1 MASELAYNPLHQV
14 LVCKGCQTCI
24 IPGAASVERHLRAH
38 PHCLLG
44 QVLKTHLAYAQ
55 TLTLRTVQELR
66 EQKPQSEVVKLDH
79 LKVFDGFQ
87 CLLCSTFLTI
97 HLPRMRR
104 HMHVHGRKAKEHIA
118 TPLWQECRLQTY
130 FTAGSRID
138 YFVVID
144 NKEKGGLSKQ
154 ARDSTSLT
162 QPEKELFEK
171 LEKDYK
177 DVNCDLDEQ
186 ATIVQDIGDSR
197 SERVPWLH
205 DVTGFPYHNTMLKDE
220 EIWSSYKLPPKK
232 ELDAGSENSEDPSLV
247 RILLAAEAVL
257 RDAYRLCSDTSPDRK
272 MTQQRANILNE
283 FYAGASGKADGFRY
297 FKNASTL
304 VTYFTTMKQLLV
316 YYYRVVYNED
326 GHFTRT
332 QAQLGDQLLP
342 GDVIQPTASQIRA
355 MDEIMEALDLEDG
368 EEAELALKH
377 AIRRLYLALICHT
390 VGSVPFKSPVL
401 SFCAMLSRKV
411 RGKGRG
417 LWEEPGNFNSHLSAL
432 TWTAQL
438 VLFDYAC
445 FQEQDDEDQ
454 IPIFLAKICKKFFQQ
469 LAETPFGH
477 ILQWRLYLFK
487 VGKAVITKHQARWF
501 LDGQTVEYRGV
512 ELQMS
517 QISDLVVSEYQQAHA
532 LLYNELLFQA
542 KDLIPMESWRL
553 KDDLDLED
561 FGGSWLSH
569 PSNSE
574 LLEGAELALF
584 RRIQG
589 NSELRAM
596 FLTKGKDGSMVLC
609 PKAMEIYE
617 AHAQEF
623 LKRVLVLCHIPPGP
637 PLREPEL
644 LSVMWRN
651 NARQRHLLIWEK
663 LVMIYTQYHK
673 GQQQSGAYK
682 DNIRFLPK
690 AIGDLLL
697 MYIAYVLP
705 LRQLFLRQQTPGAL
719 ISPYLWAKLDGT
731 VWADGTLSACLRK
744 ACTRAKVPGL
754 HTSNWR
760 QFAASITKEK
770 FSAKER
776 ANFDLEDSIGE
787 DIEDELDLVALAE
800 LSNHTYHTFNHAYAG
815 TTTLTMNTLLHRSYR
830 ASDSWRTFFRFD
842 HILQGKRPRGASE
855 TLSLRMLDASKRG
868 QMRRKGAYS
877 AADLLAVARRLY
889 NAPDMQLRVPGQR
902 DGLLAV
908 MGPHPAEQVVLVIG
922 TGSGKSLI
930 FIVGASVADART
942 TILVLPMVIL
952 RGDML
957 RRCHLIGIR
966 PLIWSVDC
974 KQSASLVIVSAEAV
988 CTETFLDYARG
999 LVSRQKLDRIVI
1011 DEGHLTITTSDYRP
1025 CMAQL
1030 GWYIRQ
1036 IRTQTVWLTATLPP
1050 VMQEQFIE
1058 HNKLVKPRVIR
1069 ESTNRSN
1076 IKYMVSRET
1085 GPGTL
1090 IEKAANLVRVYWPRK
1105 EIFDHAQDKIILY
1118 CRTRDEVALLAN
1130 TLGCSSYTS
1139 ESGSDEEKA
1148 AILSGWLSN
1157 LDQPAIAATSA
1168 LGIGFDYP
1176 HVRWVV
1182 HVNAPDEVSAFS
1194 QESGRA
1200 GRDGRKASSIVML
1213 SATWKPQLDQPLSPD
1228 REAMQLYL
1236 TQRYC
1241 SRGVLSQFLDAQPD
1255 WRWCMAGEEVCQ
1267 VCGDP
1272 HTEARPQ
1279 DLTFALERPAGMV
1292 FTGPEEVLRQDYARD
1307 QVLDSYERDLQT
1319 MVGSCLYCR
1328 VEGRSFEHAAG
1339 KCSRRFH
1346 WINAKNEAYQTRK
1359 GEDKDWIERYVACWN
1374 CYQPQD
1380 ICRAADP
1387 EHEETECRFPDMV
1400 MPICYGVYKQVGGPK
1415 WLQKYFQRTFKTEL
1429 EYMLWLGETAS
1440 LGGNECIQ
1448 ANCVAAAALGELG

>member
-1 MASELAYNPLHQV
+1 MREHVASIHKL
-14 LVCKGCQTCI
+14 K
-24 IPGAASVERHLRAH
+24 AASH
-38 PHCLLG
+38 
-44 QVLKTHLAYAQ
+44 K
-55 TLTLRTVQELR
+55 
-66 EQKPQSEVVKLDH
+66 S
-79 LKVFDGFQ
+79 
-87 CLLCSTFLTI
+87 S
-97 HLPRMRR
+97 
-104 HMHVHGRKAKEHIA
+104 
-118 TPLWQECRLQTY
+118 PLWKKCKLQTY
-130 FTAGSRID
+130 FTGKGLID
-138 YFVVID
+138 YFVVVERQKKKGRHTLD
-144 NKEKGGLSKQ
+144 SGSLKE
-154 ARDSTSLT
+154 T
-162 QPEKELFEK
+162 EKVLFEK
-171 LEKDYK
+171 LEQDYK
-177 DVNCDLDEQ
+177 DVKCDLKEQ

-205 DVTGFPYHNTMLKDE
+205 DLTGFPYHLTTLKDE

-232 ELDAGSENSEDPSLV
+232 ELDAGSENAEDPNLV
-247 RILLAAEAVL
+247 RILVAAEAVL

-316 YYYRVVYNED
+316 YYYRVVHCEG
-326 GHFTRT
+326 GHFTR
-332 QAQLGDQLLP
+332 AKPDQVLP
-342 GDVIQPTASQIRA
+342 RDVIQPTAQQIQA
-355 MDEIMEALDLEDG
+355 MNEITEALVLEDE

-377 AIRRLYLALICHT
+377 GIRRLYLALICHT

-401 SFCAMLSRKV
+401 SFCSMLSRKV

-454 IPIFLAKICKKFFQQ
+454 IPVFLAKICKKFFQQ

-487 VGKAVITKHQARWF
+487 VGKAAVAKHQARWL

-532 LLYNELLFQA
+532 LLYDELMFQA
-542 KDLIPMESWRL
+542 RDLTPMESWRL

-569 PSNSE
+569 PSNFE
-574 LLEGAELALF
+574 FLEGAELALF

-589 NSELRAM
+589 NAELRAM
-596 FLTKGKDGSMVLC
+596 FLTKANDGSIVLC

-623 LKRVLVLCHIPPGP
+623 LKRALVLCHIPPGP

-697 MYIAYVLP
+697 AYTAYVLP
-705 LRQLFLRQQTPGAL
+705 LRQLFLRQQKPGAL

-731 VWADGTLSACLRK
+731 VWADGTLSACLTK
-744 ACTRAKVPGL
+744 GCTRAKVPRL

-770 FSAKER
+770 FSVKER
-776 ANFDLEDSIGE
+776 ANFDLEEGVGE

-815 TTTLTMNTLLHRSYR
+815 TTTLTMNTLLHRNYR
-830 ASDSWRTFFRFD
+830 ASESWRTFFRFD
-842 HILQGKRPRGASE
+842 YILQGKRPRGASE
-855 TLSLRMLDASKRG
+855 TLSLRMLDASKRS
-868 QMRRKGAYS
+868 QMRRRGAY
-877 AADLLAVARRLY
+877 AEADLLAVARKLY
-889 NAPDMQLRVPGQR
+889 NAPDLQFRVPGQR
-902 DGLLAV
+902 NGVLAI
-908 MGPHPAEQVVLVIG
+908 MGPQPAEQVVLVIG
-922 TGSGKSLI
+922 TGSGKTLVVMI
-930 FIVGASVADART
+930 GAAIADAGT
-942 TILVLPMVIL
+942 TILVLPMVAL

-957 RRCHLIGIR
+957 RRFHEVGIR

-974 KQSASLVIVSAEAV
+974 QRSASLVIVSAEAA
-988 CTETFLDYARG
+988 CTRGFLEYCHI
-999 LVSRQKLDRIVI
+999 LVSKQKLDRIVV
-1011 DEGHLTITTSDYRP
+1011 DEGHLTITARNYRL

-1030 GWYIRQ
+1030 GWYVRQ

-1050 VMQEQFIE
+1050 VMEEEFIE
-1058 HNKLVKPRVIR
+1058 HNKLVKPRIIR
-1069 ESTNRSN
+1069 ESTNRPN
-1076 IKYMVSRET
+1076 IKYMVSFET
-1085 GPGTL
+1085 GPGAL
-1090 IEKAANLVRVYWPRK
+1090 IERAANLVQVYWPKK
-1105 EIFDHAQDKIILY
+1105 EIFDHSRDKIIVY
-1118 CRTRDEVALLAN
+1118 CRTREEVALLAE
-1130 TLGCSSYTS
+1130 LLQCPPYTS
-1139 ESGSDEEKA
+1139 ESGSEEEKA
-1148 AILSGWLSN
+1148 AILSKWIA
-1157 LDQPAIAATSA
+1157 DQGQPVIVATSA

-1176 HVRWVV
+1176 YIRWVV
-1182 HVNAPDEVSAFS
+1182 HVDAPSEATAFS

-1200 GRDGRKASSIVML
+1200 GRDGGKASSIIL
-1213 SATWKPQLDQPLSPD
+1213 LHSGWKPHVDGTLSPD
-1228 REAMQLYL
+1228 QEAMQLYL
-1236 TQRYC
+1236 TQQYC
-1241 SRGVLSQFLDAQPD
+1241 SRGVLSQFLDDQPN

-1267 VCGDP
+1267 VCREP
-1272 HTEARPQ
+1272 HAEARPL
-1279 DLTFALERPAGMV
+1279 DVKFTLGKETGID
-1292 FTGPEEVLRQDYARD
+1292 FTGPEEVLRQDHIKD
-1307 QVLDSYERDLQT
+1307 QVLDSYERDLEI
-1319 MVGSCLYCR
+1319 MLGICLYCR
-1328 VEGRSFEHAAG
+1328 VQGRKFDHAPG

-1346 WINAKNEAYQTRK
+1346 WIHAKNEALQTRRK
-1359 GEDKDWIERYVACWN
+1359 EEKEWIERYVACWN

-1380 ICRAADP
+1380 VCRAADP
-1387 EHEETECRFPDMV
+1387 EHEETECQFPDMV
-1400 MPICYGVYKQVGGPK
+1400 MPLCYGVYKRAGGSD
-1415 WLQKYFQRTFKTEL
+1415 WLQKHFRRTFQTEL

-1440 LGGNECIQ
+1440 LEGNECIQ
-1448 ANCVAAAALGELG
+1448 ANCIAALALAELG

>member
-1 MASELAYNPLHQV
+1 MKKHIAS
-14 LVCKGCQTCI
+14 
-24 IPGAASVERHLRAH
+24 AH
-38 PHCLLG
+38 
-44 QVLKTHLAYAQ
+44 K
-55 TLTLRTVQELR
+55 
-66 EQKPQSEVVKLDH
+66 
-79 LKVFDGFQ
+79 
-87 CLLCSTFLTI
+87 I
-97 HLPRMRR
+97 
-104 HMHVHGRKAKEHIA
+104 KAKKHKFD
-118 TPLWQECRLQTY
+118 PLWKGGKLQTY
-130 FTAGSRID
+130 FTGHGRID
-138 YFVVID
+138 YFVVTD
-144 NKEKGGLSKQ
+144 DKEKGGVSEQ
-154 ARDSTSLT
+154 ASDSVLLT
-162 QPEKELFEK
+162 RPEKELFEK
-171 LEKDYK
+171 LEKDYR
-177 DVNCDLDEQ
+177 DVKYDLEEQ

-205 DVTGFPYHNTMLKDE
+205 DVIRSPPHLTSLKDE

-232 ELDAGSENSEDPSLV
+232 ELDAGGENAEDPDLV
-247 RILLAAEAVL
+247 RILVAAEAVL
-257 RDAYRLCSDTSPDRK
+257 RDAYKLCSDTSPDRK

-342 GDVIQPTASQIRA
+342 GDVIQPTAQQTQA

-487 VGKAVITKHQARWF
+487 VGKAAITKHQARWC

-517 QISDLVVSEYQQAHA
+517 QISDLVVSEYQQAHG
-532 LLYNELLFQA
+532 LLYDELLFQA

-574 LLEGAELALF
+574 FLEGAELALF

-589 NSELRAM
+589 NAELRAM

-623 LKRVLVLCHIPPGP
+623 LKRALVLCHIPPGP

-651 NARQRHLLIWEK
+651 NARQRHLSIWEK

-697 MYIAYVLP
+697 SYTAYVLP

-744 ACTRAKVPGL
+744 ACTRAKVPCL

-770 FSAKER
+770 FSVKER
-776 ANFDLEDSIGE
+776 ANFDLEDGVGE

-800 LSNHTYHTFNHAYAG
+800 QSNHSYHTFNHAYAG
-815 TTTLTMNTLLHRSYR
+815 TTTLTMSALLHRNYR
-830 ASDSWRTFFRFD
+830 ASESWRTFFRFD

-868 QMRRKGAYS
+868 QMRKRGAHS
-877 AADLLAVARRLY
+877 EVDLLAVARKLY
-889 NAPDMQLRVPGQR
+889 NAPDLQFRVPGQR
-902 DGLLAV
+902 SGVLTV
-908 MGPHPAEQVVLVIG
+908 MGPQPAEQVVLVIG
-922 TGSGKSLI
+922 TGSGKTLVVMI
-930 FIVGASVADART
+930 GAAIADAGT
-942 TILVLPMVIL
+942 TILVLPMVAL

-957 RRCHLIGIR
+957 RRFHEVGIR
-966 PLIWSVDC
+966 PLIWSADC
-974 KQSASLVIVSAEAV
+974 KRSASLVIVSAEAA
-988 CTETFLDYARG
+988 CTQGFLEYCHV
-999 LVSRQKLDRIVI
+999 LVSKQKLDRIVI
-1011 DEGHLTITTSDYRP
+1011 DEGHLTITAHYRL
-1025 CMAQL
+1025 CMTQL
-1030 GWYIRQ
+1030 GWYVRQ

-1050 VMQEQFIE
+1050 VMEEEFIE
-1058 HNKLVKPRVIR
+1058 HNKLVKPRIIR

-1085 GPGTL
+1085 GPGAL
-1090 IEKAANLVRVYWPRK
+1090 IERAANLVQAYWPK
-1105 EIFDHAQDKIILY
+1105 QEIFDHSRDKIIIY
-1118 CRTRDEVALLAN
+1118 CRTREEVAQLADI
-1130 TLGCSSYTS
+1130 LKCPSYTS
-1139 ESGSDEEKA
+1139 KSGTEEEKA
-1148 AILSGWLSN
+1148 AIISGWLGN
-1157 LDQPAIAATSA
+1157 RDQPVIVATSA
-1168 LGIGFDYP
+1168 LGIGFDYT

-1182 HVNAPDEVSAFS
+1182 HVDAPSETTAFS

-1200 GRDGRKASSIVML
+1200 GRDGGKASSIIL
-1213 SATWKPQLDQPLSPD
+1213 LHSGWKPQADRSLSPD
-1228 REAMQLYL
+1228 QEAMQLYL
-1236 TQRYC
+1236 TQQYC
-1241 SRGVLSQFLDAQPD
+1241 SRGVLSQFLDDQPN

-1267 VCGDP
+1267 VCREP
-1272 HTEARPQ
+1272 HAEARPL
-1279 DLTFALERPAGMV
+1279 DLRFELAAQGGME
-1292 FTGPEEVLRQDYARD
+1292 FTGPDEVLRQDHVRD
-1307 QVLDSYERDLQT
+1307 QVLDSYERDLEV
-1319 MVGSCLYCR
+1319 MLGSCLYCR
-1328 VEGRSFEHAAG
+1328 LLSRKFDHAPGA
-1339 KCSRRFH
+1339 CSRRFH
-1346 WINAKNEAYQTRK
+1346 WIHAKNEAYQTRK
-1359 GEDKDWIERYVACWN
+1359 REEKEWIQRYVACWN

-1400 MPICYGVYKQVGGPK
+1400 MPLCYGVYKRAGGSD
-1415 WLQKYFQRTFKTEL
+1415 WLQKHFQRVFRTDL

-1440 LGGNECIQ
+1440 LEGNECIR
-1448 ANCVAAAALGELG
+1448 ANCVAALALAELG